1 MKGTG
6 AGWDSCLYRIF
17 IVGGFLFVIF
27 STVITAILTPD
38 DGKMAL
44 YVGVGA
50 VSVFMVL
57 IIGYWIV
64 QIVFLGY
71 GSMQPVDLSQKHDRN
86 DLSILGSWNSLFA
99 AMVTEGGDAEAM
111 KQAARKGNSSL
122 IIWFLWSAVIGLFP
136 ILLMV
141 PYVFGLLEWSFIRYG
156 VIFYLGMIVIMCF
169 VTIFLGGRAAEAGEE
184 VMLAP
189 LGLKLTGLPDVV
201 PTGTGVGVR
210 GVTVMEGIRLGR
222 AIQIT
227 VGVGRVTTQV
237 QYPAPGFI
245 IKSRAGHLEAEP
257 GAPGPV
263 EDALKH
269 LRKAKRWES
278 LEIIGDKEGIT
289 ATRNRKG
296 QNMWLYDLWLIE
308 RIVNEFEIQRGG

>member
-6 AGWDSCLYRIF
+6 AGWDSCLYRVF
-17 IVGGFLFVIF
+17 IVGGFLFVIA

-38 DGKMAL
+38 DGTMAL
-44 YVGVGA
+44 YVGIGSVA
-50 VSVFMVL
+50 VFMVL
-57 IIGYWIV
+57 IIGYWVV

-71 GSMQPVDLSQKHDRN
+71 GSMQAPDLSQKRN
-86 DLSILGSWNSLFA
+86 VTDLSVLASWNTLFN
-99 AMVTEGGDAEAM
+99 AMVIEDGDPESMQKAV
-111 KQAARKGNSSL
+111 RKGNSSL

-141 PYVFGLLEWSFIRYG
+141 PYAFGLLEWSYIRYG
-156 VIFYLGMIVIMCF
+156 VIFYIGVVIVMCF
-169 VTIFLGGRAAEAGEE
+169 ITFFLGGRAAEAGEE

-189 LGLKLTGLPDVV
+189 LGLKLTGLPNIV

-210 GVTVMEGIRLGR
+210 GATVMDGIRFGRTIRITISLG
-222 AIQIT
+222 Q
-227 VGVGRVTTQV
+227 VTTQV
-237 QYPAPGFI
+237 LYASPAFS
-245 IKSRAGHLEAEP
+245 IKNRVGDLEAAS

-263 EDALKH
+263 QDALKP

-278 LEIIGDKEGIT
+278 LEIEGGKDGIT

-308 RIVNEFEIQRGG
+308 RIINEIETQRGV